1 MKQQIEELRR
11 RIVEARIPTLEA
23 EMRWMGAELFELYNS
38 GLTSVQLQM
47 LRSEFCEII
56 YSKHLGDKPDEQ

>member
-1 MKQQIEELRR
+1 MKKRIEELRE
-11 RIVEARIPTLEA
+11 RIVEAKIPSLEA

-56 YSKHLGDKPDEQ
+56 YSKHLRDKPGEQ